1 MNLTRSSQEVN
12 ALVEQNNEMSEALT
26 IMQEE
31 VTYLK
36 LREKKIM
43 YLVHVMQ
50 GKGYPVTQ
58 IFEQQVKPIDTMR
71 FEEFLIQ
78 KEKDQQMEDELNAQV
93 DFSFYSDD
101 SFEPIISGPQMRPQK
116 PHFVP
121 MLNLDGLPEYVSSS
135 EEDQTSEKETDQA
148 PMQQKLPQQ
157 ESYYEESMKYIDHYY
172 KSHDN

>member
-1 MNLTRSSQEVN
+1 MNLTHSSEDAN
-12 ALVEQNNEMSEALT
+12 ALIEQNNELSEALA

-71 FEEFLIQ
+71 FEEFLI
-78 KEKDQQMEDELNAQV
+78 
-93 DFSFYSDD
+93 
-101 SFEPIISGPQMRPQK
+101 
-116 PHFVP
+116 
-121 MLNLDGLPEYVSSS
+121 
-135 EEDQTSEKETDQA
+135 
-148 PMQQKLPQQ
+148 
-157 ESYYEESMKYIDHYY
+157 
-172 KSHDN
+172 

>member
-1 MNLTRSSQEVN
+1 MNLTHSSEDAN

-58 IFEQQVKPIDTMR
+58 IFE
-71 FEEFLIQ
+71 
-78 KEKDQQMEDELNAQV
+78 
-93 DFSFYSDD
+93 
-101 SFEPIISGPQMRPQK
+101 
-116 PHFVP
+116 
-121 MLNLDGLPEYVSSS
+121 
-135 EEDQTSEKETDQA
+135 
-148 PMQQKLPQQ
+148 
-157 ESYYEESMKYIDHYY
+157 
-172 KSHDN
+172 

>member
-1 MNLTRSSQEVN
+1 M
-12 ALVEQNNEMSEALT
+12 
-26 IMQEE
+26 MQEE

-78 KEKDQQMEDELNAQV
+78 KEKEQLLEDELNAQV

-101 SFEPIISGPQMRPQK
+101 SFELLVTGPQMRPRK
-116 PHFVP
+116 PSCIPV
-121 MLNLDGLPEYVSSS
+121 LNLEGLPEYETSSD
-135 EEDQTSEKETDQA
+135 EE
-148 PMQQKLPQQ
+148 
-157 ESYYEESMKYIDHYY
+157 H
-172 KSHDN
+172 

>member
-1 MNLTRSSQEVN
+1 MNLTRSSQDLN
-12 ALVEQNNEMSEALT
+12 ALVEQNNELSEALT

-78 KEKDQQMEDELNAQV
+78 KEKEQQIEDELNAQV
-93 DFSFYSDD
+93 DFSFNSED
-101 SFEPIISGPQMRPQK
+101 SFEPLVSGPQMRPRR
-116 PHFVP
+116 PSCVP
-121 MLNLDGLPEYVSSS
+121 SLNLDCLPEYVSSS
-135 EEDQTSEKETDQA
+135 EED
-148 PMQQKLPQQ
+148 
-157 ESYYEESMKYIDHYY
+157 
-172 KSHDN
+172 